1 MQMGKN
7 RAQRNVDHNL
17 NSKFEDKEVSNYG

>member
-7 RAQRNVDHNL
+7 RAQRNVDCNV